1 MADLPRP
8 PSSTSSYS
16 QYYYSQ
22 PPEKKRAECLRLIL
36 NWQGIPIGNGEREKI
51 DINAVDDVRYHYFFL
66 FEFDMHSSFFAIALL
81 VLIGPL
87 ELTFALAVP

>member
-1 MADLPRP
+1 MEEVHRP

-36 NWQGIPIGNGEREKI
+36 GWKGIKMGSGEHEKV
-51 DINAVDDVRYHYFFL
+51 DVNAVDEVSIR
-66 FEFDMHSSFFAIALL
+66 
-81 VLIGPL
+81 VLG
-87 ELTFALAVP
+87 